1 MDMQDPP
8 DLSGL
13 RVTGVPWEIQVSKAR
28 PWLALPVLPAVPA
41 QGVNK
46 VIADGP
52 VLKAVPQPASPET
65 LALSA
70 LKAIEV

>member
-1 MDMQDPP
+1 
-8 DLSGL
+8 
-13 RVTGVPWEIQVSKAR
+13 
-28 PWLALPVLPAVPA
+28 LALPVLPAGPA

-52 VLKAVPQPASPET
+52 VLKAAPQPGSPET